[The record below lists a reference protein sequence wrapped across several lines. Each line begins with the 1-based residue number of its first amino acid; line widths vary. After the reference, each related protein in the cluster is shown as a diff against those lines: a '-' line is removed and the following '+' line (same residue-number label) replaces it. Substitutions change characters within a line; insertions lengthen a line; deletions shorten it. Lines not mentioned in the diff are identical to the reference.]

1 MYYKVLNEDGSCHH
15 GGNGRWSLPTKND
28 DGTWT
33 PGEWMPKIERLEL
46 CDSGYHVVS
55 IEQLA
60 QWLGPAIFDVQVRGE
75 HLDAED
81 KSCWQEARLLRCYE
95 GWNERAARLWACE
108 CAGHVLHIFE
118 KAYPDDKRPRRVIE
132 TARRYALGAATDE
145 ELAAAGAAWAAAWA
159 ARTAAWAAARAAAW
173 AAWDAA
179 GDAGDAAWGAWA
191 AGDAAWAAGAAG
203 DAAGDA
209 GDAAGAAERKWQ
221 VGRLAQYLGI
231 E

>member
-46 CDSGYHVVS
+46 CNSGYHVVT
-55 IEQLA
+55 IAHLPE
-60 QWLGPAIFDVQVRGE
+60 WFGPAIYEVEVRGE

-145 ELAAAGAAWAAAWA
+145 ELAAAGDAAWAAARTARTAWDAAWAAARTARTAWAATWAAAWA
-159 ARTAAWAAARAAAW
+159 ARAAAG
-173 AAWDAA
+173 AA
-179 GDAGDAAWGAWA
+179 GDAGDAAWG
-191 AGDAAWAAGAAG
+191 
-203 DAAGDA
+203 
-209 GDAAGAAERKWQ
+209 AAGAAERKWQ